1 MIFAGTTLAQSLFR
15 DEILKLVNNYDY
27 SDIVL
32 KIANESYPAH
42 RIVIKY
48 RSPKLH
54 GIIQQV
60 RPPYKNLTF

>member
-1 MIFAGTTLAQSLFR
+1 MLGTTLAQSLFR

-42 RIVIKY
+42 
-48 RSPKLH
+48 
-54 GIIQQV
+54 GIIIDCRSHKLRDIINKV
-60 RPPYKNLTF
+60 RC